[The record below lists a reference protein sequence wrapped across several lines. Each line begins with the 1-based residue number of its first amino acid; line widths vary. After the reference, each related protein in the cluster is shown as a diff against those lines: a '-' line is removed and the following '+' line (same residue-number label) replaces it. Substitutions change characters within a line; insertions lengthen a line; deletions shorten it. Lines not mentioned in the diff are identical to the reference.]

1 MGHKYGAQMWGAN
14 VGHMLGANVGH
25 AVLGTNVVLGAH
37 VVLGAEHVTNQWDQ
51 SGSPKNTKSLY
62 YLYIC

>member
-1 MGHKYGAQMWGAN
+1 MRGANMGHKCGAHMFGAN
-14 VGHMLGANVGH
+14 VGCT
-25 AVLGTNVVLGAH
+25 VLGENVVLGAH
-37 VVLGAEHVTNQWDQ
+37 IVLGAEHVTNQWDQ

>member
-1 MGHKYGAQMWGAN
+1 MWGTNMGCKYGAQMWGAN
-14 VGHMLGANVGH
+14 VGH
-25 AVLGTNVVLGAH
+25 AVLGANVVLGAH
-37 VVLGAEHVTNQWDQ
+37 IVLGAEHVTNQWDQ